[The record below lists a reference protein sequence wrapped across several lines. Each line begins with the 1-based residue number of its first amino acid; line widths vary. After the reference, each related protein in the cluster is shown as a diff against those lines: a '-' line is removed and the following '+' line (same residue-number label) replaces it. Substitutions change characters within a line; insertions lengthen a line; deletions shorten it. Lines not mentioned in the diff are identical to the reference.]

1 MQSVRAA
8 EGGTVGATRRVVAF
22 FLSKQC
28 NSLFFSCDKPGLDL
42 MQLSLNSDKSWFL
55 GSGT

>member
-1 MQSVRAA
+1 MQSVGAA
-8 EGGTVGATRRVVAF
+8 EGGTVGATHCVVAF

-28 NSLFFSCDKPGLDL
+28 NSLFFSCDKPGLNL
-42 MQLSLNSDKSWFL
+42 MKSRLNSDKSWFL